1 MQSSSQGQGRYGY
14 AGYQGYPY
22 VNPMVTDVPTID
34 AETASRWANLPRRPM
49 QGGSA
54 VVGAASSAS
63 RTVNSSQ
70 AAPSR
75 TDETVPPKQDPDVN
89 PVVYIDLPEA
99 GSEVSRSI
107 ESPGDVE
114 PEFVQ
119 DTIMYDPFE
128 NRRIDV
134 PKDDTRSI
142 MSSDSESSY
151 HPPARPA
158 IRPDTLNLVGAGSST
173 PQPGTSRQTPGLPS
187 FMSKESQ
194 VYGGDGADGFPL
206 SPIPISEFPEPPP
219 AYTEMSP
226 QVATP
231 RETPIVEP
239 LRVETPQGPRTQVI
253 LPKPP
258 SPVIASS
265 PVGAQNY
272 DRKYLICHHCGS
284 RVYTLVVRENG
295 ALTHMIAC
303 IIFFL
308 FFPFLICVYCL
319 DFFKYK
325 NHYCPNCNKLI
336 GYETP
341 IVGEKVNYVT

>member
-1 MQSSSQGQGRYGY
+1 
-14 AGYQGYPY
+14 
-22 VNPMVTDVPTID
+22 
-34 AETASRWANLPRRPM
+34 
-49 QGGSA
+49 
-54 VVGAASSAS
+54 
-63 RTVNSSQ
+63 
-70 AAPSR
+70 
-75 TDETVPPKQDPDVN
+75 
-89 PVVYIDLPEA
+89 
-99 GSEVSRSI
+99 
-107 ESPGDVE
+107 
-114 PEFVQ
+114 
-119 DTIMYDPFE
+119 MYDPFE

-158 IRPDTLNLVGAGSST
+158 VRPDTLNLVGAGSST

-187 FMSKESQ
+187 FMLKESQ

-303 IIFFL
+303 IILFL